1 MNRIVGIV
9 LGVLLVVVIAG
20 GSFYGGMVYGKNQ
33 AEQEFPA
40 AEGFEGMPG
49 AAGRRGQFGGQFGT
63 EPGTN
68 AGQLER
74 TQGGSLFGEIQSIG
88 DGEMTI
94 VDQSGD
100 QVTIYVTDTTL
111 IQKQAEVTLAD
122 LAEGETVVISGSRGD
137 DGSVTARMLQVSP
150 EGGFFGRPVGDG
162 TDGQ

>member
-1 MNRIVGIV
+1 MNRSVAII

-33 AEQEFPA
+33 AQQDLPVMGE
-40 AEGFEGMPG
+40 FEGMPG

-63 EPGTN
+63 EPGAN
-68 AGQLER
+68 AGQMDR

-111 IQKQAEVTLAD
+111 IQKQAEVTLSD
-122 LAEGETVVISGSRGD
+122 LEEGETVVISGSRGD
-137 DGSVTARMLQVSP
+137 DGSITARMLQVSP
-150 EGGFFGRPVGDG
+150 EGGFFGRPAGDG